1 MWLTSPMIN
10 SICTCPPVP
19 QDFHQQQSLQPM
31 TDQAFLSP
39 GKACKA
45 RLERVRM
52 LVAIFG
58 HTAGSYGILYE
69 GFYKESGWML
79 DRKRSGS
86 LPAVRGVP
94 SPRTEE
100 APGQRRNRQRAQRRY
115 LELARVLSQEPAE
128 AVISHGRYHMTW
140 RNSEAEQ
147 NIMQAAT
154 SCGRKLC
161 NIVVE
166 GCFY

>member
-10 SICTCPPVP
+10 SICICPLVP

-31 TDQAFLSP
+31 IDQAFLSP

-79 DRKRSGS
+79 DRKSVTARAAAKIRDEEPAFVWFT
-86 LPAVRGVP
+86 PAVRGVP

-115 LELARVLSQEPAE
+115 LELARVLSQEPAG
-128 AVISHGRYHMTW
+128 GRDFAREVPYDL
-140 RNSEAEQ
+140 E
-147 NIMQAAT
+147 
-154 SCGRKLC
+154 K
-161 NIVVE
+161 
-166 GCFY
+166 